1 MNGELEKNIPNPTK
15 AELGILAVLWR
26 MGASTVREVHE
37 TMSERQTTG
46 YTTVLKLLQIMHQKG
61 LVTRDDS
68 RRAHVYKPVMSK
80 ESVQRDLTADLVTRA
95 FEGSRSQLVL
105 QALGDS
111 ESATPE
117 ELAQIRE
124 LLSRIERRG

>member
-1 MNGELEKNIPNPTK
+1 MNGALEKIIPNPTK

-26 MGASTVREVHE
+26 KGPSTVRDVHDA
-37 TMSERQTTG
+37 MSTRQTTG

-80 ESVQRDLTADLVTRA
+80 EAVQRELTRDLVTRA

-124 LLSRIERRG
+124 LLSRIEQRG